1 MFSKLLNTLEN
12 VFNQIKSDELKRY
25 FIEHLVIKDEV
36 KLKLIERVLLA
47 EAMKSL
53 EIDEDNERRVNFYNI
68 ILEYIRHILVILV
81 K

>member
-53 EIDEDNERRVNFYNI
+53 AIDEDNERRVNFYNI

-81 K
+81 

>member
-12 VFNQIKSDELKRY
+12 AFNQIKSDDLKRY

-36 KLKLIERVLLA
+36 KLKLIERVLLV

-53 EIDEDNERRVNFYNI
+53 GIDEDNERRVNFYNI
-68 ILEYIRHILVILV
+68 ILEYIRHILVIFV
-81 K
+81 

>member
-53 EIDEDNERRVNFYNI
+53 GIDEDNERRVNFYNI

-81 K
+81 

>member
-81 K
+81 